1 MDKSNRS
8 YEEVMNAALAL
19 PPNER
24 VMLAEQ
30 LMETLD
36 AEAQERIEALW
47 AEVAERRDKE
57 IEDGIVKPIPGEE
70 VMNRMRSRY
79 KR

>member
-1 MDKSNRS
+1 MDNSIRTF
-8 YEEVMNAALAL
+8 EEVMNAALAL

-24 VMLAEQ
+24 ERLAEQ

-36 AEAQERIEALW
+36 AAEQARIDALW
-47 AEVAERRDKE
+47 AEEAARRDRE